1 MPRGA
6 APNNSTAQMQSSSL
20 PFGGAVRSASRKP
33 TAQAHRA
40 STPRKHTAQAHR
52 ASTPR
57 KHTAQAHR
65 ASTPRKHTA
74 QAHCAST
81 PRKHTAHA
89 HRASTPRKHTAQ
101 PRNASSRTDSER
113 LWAAATRISCLCV
126 RDGAQRARVFPGHVG
141 HPLTIPGRCFH
152 RRTSGPLLPLPL
164 LRCPTGR
171 WTQNLAQDLAR
182 DVSQF

>member
-1 MPRGA
+1 MKLREHKERERDMPRGA

-33 TAQAHRA
+33 
-40 STPRKHTAQAHR
+40 
-52 ASTPR
+52 
-57 KHTAQAHR
+57 TAQAHR

>member
-1 MPRGA
+1 MKLREHKERERDMPRGA

-33 TAQAHRA
+33 
-40 STPRKHTAQAHR
+40 TAQAHR

>member
-1 MPRGA
+1 MLLDLRTRTRYAARRSSEQLDGADAVKLSAIRGRGA
-6 APNNSTAQMQSSSL
+6 LCES
-20 PFGGAVRSASRKP
+20 
-33 TAQAHRA
+33 QAHRA

-52 ASTPR
+52 ACTPR

-65 ASTPRKHTA
+65 ASTPRNPA
-74 QAHCAST
+74 T
-81 PRKHTAHA
+81 PRHA
-89 HRASTPRKHTAQ
+89 LTPSDSGLQQPASPV
-101 PRNASSRTDSER
+101 
-113 LWAAATRISCLCV
+113 CV
-126 RDGAQRARVFPGHVG
+126 REMARRERESSLGSWA